1 MVTHSDLEISEL
13 KDKITLLWY
22 KIRKSELLENKA
34 DADEK
39 KLAWCDEWCDI
50 CFSGLMKKL
59 INESDIMECQR
70 IANLRFTKK
79 YCNVVIQ

>member
-22 KIRKSELLENKA
+22 QIRKSELLENKA

-39 KLAWCDEWCDI
+39 KSAWCDI

-70 IANLRFTKK
+70 IANLRLTKK
-79 YCNVVIQ
+79 YCNVVAQ